1 MRRRAILIIM
11 LLNVMFVALA
21 SSNITREMY
30 LSSQNVVAEFMEV
43 EDLSEGSRGEGW
55 FWDFSSASITDGNAH
70 RRYIHPL
77 DSLYIELFEGSMHKY
92 LLSGDTLY
100 WKGFENP
107 GTDMRDTVTAA
118 IMRFP
123 FSYGDSLS
131 DSYILKGKYYR
142 QLYFVESGDIEV
154 VADATGTMKMPT
166 GDTISNIIRVKEVK
180 RFHAYMSPQ
189 PINLPLDTISDTIPL
204 QVQTRYRWY
213 ASTHT
218 LPIAEI
224 IEKKVF
230 KNHQLEAHERKCL
243 IADIDSKTL
252 QRIRTSQQRSIGTK
266 SRSDITPSMQGKP
279 ITPPSNIQS
288 VTATESSRGVSLR
301 FNIAHQ
307 ATMLSIDIVDFGGR
321 VYYSSETQNYPQGE
335 YQRELP
341 LAEIPNGDYMI
352 VIVAD
357 GDKGNPIK
365 QLVKRR

>member
-1 MRRRAILIIM
+1 MRRTTLILIM
-11 LLNVMFVALA
+11 LNVMFVALA
-21 SSNITREMY
+21 SSNITQEMY
-30 LSSQNVVAEFMEV
+30 LPTQNEVAEFMEV

-55 FWDFSSASITDGNAH
+55 FWNFSTATITDGNAH

-77 DSLYIELFEGSMHKY
+77 DSLYIEQLDGSMHKY

-107 GTDMRDTVTAA
+107 GTDMRDSITAVV
-118 IMRFP
+118 MRFP

-142 QLYFVESGDIEV
+142 QLYFVESGNIEV
-154 VADATGTMKMPT
+154 VADALGTIKMPE
-166 GDTISNIIRVKEVK
+166 GDTLSNILRVKETK

-189 PINLPLDTISDTIPL
+189 SINVPLDTIADTIPL

-213 ASTHT
+213 AHGHT

-230 KNHQLEAHERKCL
+230 KNHRLEAEERKCF
-243 IADIDSKTL
+243 IVDIDSRQLQTL
-252 QRIRTSQQRSIGTK
+252 RNAQQRSIGTK
-266 SRSDITPSMQGKP
+266 SRNGITPSMYEEP
-279 ITPPSNIQS
+279 ITLPDNIQS
-288 VTATESSRGVSLR
+288 ITATESSRGVSLR
-301 FNIAHQ
+301 FNVAHQ
-307 ATMLSIDIVDFGGR
+307 ATMLSIDVVDFGGI
-321 VYYSSETQNYPQGE
+321 VYYSSETQNYPQGDH
-335 YQRELP
+335 QRELP

-352 VIVAD
+352 VIVTD
-357 GDKGNPIK
+357 GDRENPIK

>member
-1 MRRRAILIIM
+1 MRRTILILIM
-11 LLNVMFVALA
+11 LNVMFVALA

-43 EDLSEGSRGEGW
+43 EDLPEGNRGEGW
-55 FWDFSSASITDGNAH
+55 FWDFSTATITDGNVH

-77 DSLYIELFEGSMHKY
+77 DSLYIEQLDGSMHKY

-107 GTDMRDTVTAA
+107 GTDMRDSISTIV
-118 IMRFP
+118 MRFP
-123 FSYGDSLS
+123 FSHGDSLS

-166 GDTISNIIRVKEVK
+166 GDTISNIIRVKEIR
-180 RFHAYMSPQ
+180 RFHAYMSPL
-189 PINLPLDTISDTIPL
+189 PIAQPLDTIADTIPL

-213 ASTHT
+213 AHGHT

-230 KNHQLEAHERKCL
+230 KNNQLEAHERKCL

-252 QRIRTSQQRSIGTK
+252 QTIRTSQQRSIGTK
-266 SRSDITPSMQGKP
+266 SRNGITPSMQGEP
-279 ITPPSNIQS
+279 ITLQDNIQAI
-288 VTATESSRGVSLR
+288 TATESSRGVSLR
-301 FNIAHQ
+301 FNVAHQ
-307 ATMLSIDIVDFGGR
+307 TTMLSIDVVDFGGR

-341 LAEIPNGDYMI
+341 LEEIPNGDYMI

-357 GDKGNPIK
+357 ADKENPIK

>member
-1 MRRRAILIIM
+1 MRRTILILIM
-11 LLNVMFVALA
+11 LNVMFVAFA
-21 SSNITREMY
+21 SSNIIREMY
-30 LSSQNVVAEFMEV
+30 LPSQNVVAEFMEV
-43 EDLSEGSRGEGW
+43 EDLPEGNRGEGW
-55 FWDFSSASITDGNAH
+55 FWDFSTATITDGNVH

-77 DSLYIELFEGSMHKY
+77 DSLYIEQLDGSMHKY

-107 GTDMRDTVTAA
+107 GTDMRNSITAVV
-118 IMRFP
+118 MRFP

-131 DSYILKGKYYR
+131 DSYILNGKYYR

-166 GDTISNIIRVKEVK
+166 GDTISNIIRVKEIK

-266 SRSDITPSMQGKP
+266 SRNDITPSIQGEP
-279 ITPPSNIQS
+279 ITPPRKIESI
-288 VTATESSRGVSLR
+288 TATESSQGVSVG
-301 FNIAHQ
+301 FNIVNQ
-307 ATMLSIDIVDFGGR
+307 ETRLSIDVVDFGGR
-321 VYYSSETQNYPQGE
+321 VYYSSETQNYPQGG

-352 VIVAD
+352 VIVTD
-357 GDKGNPIK
+357 GDKENPIK

>member
-1 MRRRAILIIM
+1 MRRTIIVIMMFYAM
-11 LLNVMFVALA
+11 LNCIADV
-21 SSNITREMY
+21 SIKQSMY
-30 LSSQNVVAEFMEV
+30 LPSQNVVAEFMEV
-43 EDLSEGSRGEGW
+43 EDLSERSRGESL
-55 FWDFSSASITDGNAH
+55 FWDFSTATITDGNVH

-77 DSLYIELFEGSMHKY
+77 DSLYIEQLDGSMHKY

-107 GTDMRDTVTAA
+107 GTDMRDTVTAV

-142 QLYFVESGDIEV
+142 QLYFVESGNIEV

-166 GDTISNIIRVKEVK
+166 GDTISNIIRVKETK

-213 ASTHT
+213 ASTHM

-252 QRIRTSQQRSIGTK
+252 QTIRTSQQRSIGTK
-266 SRSDITPSMQGKP
+266 SRNGITPSMQGEP

-288 VTATESSRGVSLR
+288 ITATESSRGVSLR

-321 VYYSSETQNYPQGE
+321 VYYSSEAQNYPQGE